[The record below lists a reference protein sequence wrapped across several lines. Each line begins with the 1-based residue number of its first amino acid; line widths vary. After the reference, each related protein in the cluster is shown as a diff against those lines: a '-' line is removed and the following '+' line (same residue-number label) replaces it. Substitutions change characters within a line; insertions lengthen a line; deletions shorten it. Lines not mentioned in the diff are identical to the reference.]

1 MAKKVKYKDLK
12 NIKINKKRKKQKR
25 QQLFLLIS
33 CLMLVLTIC
42 WYVISLS
49 STINSKENSKGDSVA
64 DTVQLK
70 RVGSVSRDNSRY
82 ATGNYANVYN
92 YLNSIKQV
100 ANNGYDMVLEKD
112 GYYRMSSADKYSI
125 LQLTDLHITGTE
137 SSYDSDLKAIKAVY
151 TMIQRAKPDFIILT
165 GDVIFG
171 TDGYDANDGIR
182 ALNVV
187 STMMDNI
194 GIQWTW
200 CFGNHDH
207 SFFDQYSDDIIA
219 SMLAQSTTLRMYNNN
234 EEITGYTNG
243 TFELCNKNGSLIM
256 SLILMDTGNM
266 VENIDGTY
274 GYDYIRDDQTQW
286 YEQQVNRLNAKN
298 PNAKSLLFFHIPVQ
312 EYINAW
318 NSGTVVFGTK
328 REDVFCSA
336 YHSSI
341 FDKVVE
347 LGNTK
352 AMFCGHD
359 HLNDYGAYYNG
370 VELVY
375 GKSIDYIAYT
385 GIENKTEQRGATLIN
400 ITKDINYSIVQL
412 QYE

>member
-1 MAKKVKYKDLK
+1 
-12 NIKINKKRKKQKR
+12 
-25 QQLFLLIS
+25 
-33 CLMLVLTIC
+33 
-42 WYVISLS
+42 
-49 STINSKENSKGDSVA
+49 
-64 DTVQLK
+64 
-70 RVGSVSRDNSRY
+70 
-82 ATGNYANVYN
+82 
-92 YLNSIKQV
+92 
-100 ANNGYDMVLEKD
+100 
-112 GYYRMSSADKYSI
+112 
-125 LQLTDLHITGTE
+125 
-137 SSYDSDLKAIKAVY
+137 
-151 TMIQRAKPDFIILT
+151 
-165 GDVIFG
+165 
-171 TDGYDANDGIR
+171 
-182 ALNVV
+182 
-187 STMMDNI
+187 
-194 GIQWTW
+194 
-200 CFGNHDH
+200 
-207 SFFDQYSDDIIA
+207 
-219 SMLAQSTTLRMYNNN
+219 MLAQSTTLRMYNNN

-375 GKSIDYIAYT
+375 GKSIDYIAYP

-400 ITKDINYSIVQL
+400 ITKDSNYSIVQL